1 MFESTVASI
10 NGFRDSTGLKNT
22 RIDGVGSFRNVP
34 FLTYRDQRQS
44 GGRRIV
50 KREYPLR
57 DAGGAIDLG
66 RKLRERTFTA
76 CVLGKNVET
85 EKDNLIEAL
94 EAAGA
99 GELSHPDFGTLQVV
113 IDSYE
118 CRKSADELD
127 FYEFTIT
134 VYPAAEDSA
143 PESVAD
149 TAAAVTGQKNSLFGE
164 LGDTLSNAWQTVQE
178 ATDGAAA
185 VADAISGVFDDISGV
200 VENAG
205 VMGTVNGLLSSL
217 ARVKGSAQAMINA
230 PALLGANLLG
240 AFSGLSDVTDSG
252 SAFRAYERLG
262 VMLKRRQSSTDT
274 AHLDAAA
281 SSNINKLYYVAT
293 VATQTSQAEAASG
306 VLTDALATDSG
317 LSRTPQLT
325 TSTPSSSV
333 SVPSIAGASANV
345 SDTRNP
351 TFTDSSVGSDDTS
364 QAASFPLFESQ
375 ADINRVATELG
386 KQLDEST
393 VTASDAGFTASSLA
407 LTTFRL
413 VVINDLR
420 TRGIHL
426 PKVRNVQ
433 LNQTE
438 PALVALYRETG
449 DSLYWQRFGRR
460 NSIPNPLLIPGGV
473 SLEILDG

>member
-1 MFESTVASI
+1 MFESTVASVNSLR
-10 NGFRDSTGLKNT
+10 NGLGLKNKSA
-22 RIDGVGSFRNVP
+22 DGIGSFRNVP
-34 FLTYRDQRQS
+34 FLTYRDQRQT

-57 DAGGAIDLG
+57 DTGGAIDLG

-76 CVLGKNVET
+76 CLLGKDVEAA
-85 EKDNLIEAL
+85 KDNLIEAL
-94 EAAGA
+94 DAAGA
-99 GELSHPDFGTLQVV
+99 GELSHPDFGTLQVL
-113 IDSYE
+113 IDSWE

-134 VYPAAEDSA
+134 VYPAAEDNA
-143 PESVAD
+143 PEAAAD
-149 TAAAVTGQKNSLFGE
+149 TAAAVTSGKNSLFGE
-164 LGDTLSNAWQTVQE
+164 LGDTLSDAWQTVQE

-200 VENAG
+200 IENAG
-205 VMGTVNGLLSSL
+205 VMGSVNGLLAAVSK
-217 ARVKGSAQAMINA
+217 AKASAQAMINA

-240 AFSGLSDVTDSG
+240 AFSGLSDITDSG

-262 VMLKRRQSSTDT
+262 VNLKRRQSGKQTV
-274 AHLDAAA
+274 HLDSAA
-281 SSNINKLYYVAT
+281 SANINTLYYVAT

-306 VLTDALATDSG
+306 VLTDALSADVG
-317 LSRTPQLT
+317 LSRTPDLT
-325 TSTPSSSV
+325 LAAASPSSV
-333 SVPSIAGASANV
+333 SSAITAAATANV

-351 TFTDSSVGSDDTS
+351 TLATSAVGSDTS

-375 ADINRVATELG
+375 ADIDRVSSELG

-393 VTASDAGFTASSLA
+393 VFASDSGFSASSLSLA
-407 LTTFRL
+407 TFRL

-426 PKVRNVQ
+426 PDVRSVQ
-433 LNQTE
+433 LHQTE

-449 DSLYWQRFGRR
+449 DSLYWQRMGRR
-460 NSIPNPLLIPGGV
+460 NSIPNPLFMPGGV
-473 SLEILDG
+473 PLEILDG

>member
-10 NGFRDSTGLKNT
+10 GGFRDSMGLKGKKT
-22 RIDGVGSFRNVP
+22 DGQGAFRNVS
-34 FLTYRDQRQS
+34 FLTYRDQRQT

-57 DAGGAIDLG
+57 DTGGAIDLG

-76 CVLGKNVET
+76 CLLGKDVEAA
-85 EKDNLIEAL
+85 KDNLIEAL
-94 EAAGA
+94 DAAGA
-99 GELSHPDFGTLQVV
+99 GELSHPDFGTLQVL
-113 IDSYE
+113 IDSWE

-134 VYPAAEDSA
+134 VYPAVEDNA
-143 PESVAD
+143 PEAAAD
-149 TAAAVTGQKNSLFGE
+149 TAAAVTSGKNSLFGE
-164 LGDTLSNAWQTVQE
+164 LGDTLSDAWQTVQE

-200 VENAG
+200 IENAG
-205 VMGTVNGLLSSL
+205 VMGSVNGLLAAVSK
-217 ARVKGSAQAMINA
+217 AKASAQAMINA

-240 AFSGLSDVTDSG
+240 AFSGLSDITDSG

-262 VMLKRRQSSTDT
+262 VNMKRRQSGTQT
-274 AHLDAAA
+274 VHLDSAA
-281 SSNINKLYYVAT
+281 SANINTLYYVAT

-306 VLTDALATDSG
+306 VLTDALSTDVG
-317 LSRTPQLT
+317 LSRTPDLT
-325 TSTPSSSV
+325 TASASPSSVSTPVLPGQDSGTGITSTPSSSV
-333 SVPSIAGASANV
+333 
-345 SDTRNP
+345 
-351 TFTDSSVGSDDTS
+351 GSDMS

-375 ADINRVATELG
+375 ADIDRVSSELG

-393 VTASDAGFTASSLA
+393 VFASDSGFSASSLSLA
-407 LTTFRL
+407 TFRL

-426 PKVRNVQ
+426 PDVRSVQ
-433 LNQTE
+433 LHQTE
-438 PALVALYRETG
+438 PALVSLYRETG
-449 DSLYWQRFGRR
+449 DSLYWQRMGRR
-460 NSIPNPLLIPGGV
+460 NSIPNPLFMPGGV
-473 SLEILDG
+473 PLEILDG

>member
-1 MFESTVASI
+1 MFESTIASV
-10 NGFRDSTGLKNT
+10 NNLRDGLGLKNT
-22 RIDGVGSFRNVP
+22 RVDGVGSFRNVP

-57 DAGGAIDLG
+57 DTGGAIDLG
-66 RKLRERTFTA
+66 RKLRERTFSA
-76 CVLGKNVET
+76 CLLGKNVET

-127 FYEFTIT
+127 FYEFTVT
-134 VYPAAEDSA
+134 VFPAAEDSA
-143 PESVAD
+143 PESAAD

-164 LGDTLSNAWQTVQE
+164 LGDTLSNAWHTVQE

-185 VADAISGVFDDISGV
+185 LADAISGVYDDISGAI
-200 VENAG
+200 ENAG
-205 VMGTVNGLLSSL
+205 VMKSVNGLLS
-217 ARVKGSAQAMINA
+217 AVTKMKGSAQALLNA
-230 PALLGANLLG
+230 PKLLAANLLG
-240 AFSGLSDVTDSG
+240 AFSAFSDSTDSG
-252 SAFRAYERLG
+252 SAFRAYERLDIN
-262 VMLKRRQSSTDT
+262 LKRRQSSTDT
-274 AHLDAAA
+274 THLDTAA
-281 SSNINKLYYVAT
+281 SSNINTLYYVAI
-293 VATQTSQAEAASG
+293 VATQASLAEAASG
-306 VLTDALATDSG
+306 VLTDALAADTG

-325 TSTPSSSV
+325 TATPSSSV
-333 SVPSIAGASANV
+333 SSPFIPGQN
-345 SDTRNP
+345 SDTGISQS
-351 TFTDSSVGSDDTS
+351 TVSAVGSDDTG
-364 QAASFPLFESQ
+364 QTASFPLFESQ
-375 ADINRVATELG
+375 ADINRVSTELG

-393 VTASDAGFTASSLA
+393 VMASDAGFTASSLA
-407 LTTFRL
+407 LITFRL

-426 PKVRNVQ
+426 PSVRSVQ
-433 LNQTE
+433 LSQTE

-460 NSIPNPLLIPGGV
+460 NSIPNPLLVPGGV